1 MRTLVHGL
9 RAHLTVLVL
18 LACGFAALAP
28 VSNGP

>member
-1 MRTLVHGL
+1 MRKAVNSL
-9 RAHLTVLVL
+9 RARLTVLVL